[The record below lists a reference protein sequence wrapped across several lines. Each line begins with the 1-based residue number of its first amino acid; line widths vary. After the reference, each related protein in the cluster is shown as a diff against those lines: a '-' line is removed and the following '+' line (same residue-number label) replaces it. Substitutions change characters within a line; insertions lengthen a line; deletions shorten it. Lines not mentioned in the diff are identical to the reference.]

1 MTSKDQQLQRLID
14 GGVVAII
21 RAETSAGLL
30 KVVEAIDKGGVKAV
44 EVTMT
49 TPKAIETIAAV
60 AEQYRGDVLV
70 GVGTV
75 LDAETARSAILA
87 GAQFVVSPILSEEV
101 IKMAKRYSKIVVPG
115 AFTPTE
121 IVKAW
126 EYGADIVKVFPT
138 SSVGPEYIKDLKG
151 PLPYIAMLPTGGV
164 TLENA
169 GDFIKAGAIALAV
182 GGNLA
187 GKKAIAE
194 GRYEEITKNARRF
207 VEAVKQA
214 RMK

>member
-194 GRYEEITKNARRF
+194 GRYEEITENARRF

>member
-1 MTSKDQQLQRLID
+1 M
-14 GGVVAII
+14 VAII

-30 KVVEAIDKGGVKAV
+30 KVVEAIEKGGVKAV

-87 GAQFVVSPILSEEV
+87 GAQFVVSPILSEQV

-126 EYGADIVKVFPT
+126 ECGADIVKVFPT

-151 PLPYIAMLPTGGV
+151 PLPHIAMLPTGGV

-194 GRYEEITKNARRF
+194 GRYTEITENARRF
-207 VEAVKQA
+207 VEAVRQA
-214 RMK
+214 RTKL

>member
-1 MTSKDQQLQRLID
+1 MTSKDVQLQRLID
-14 GGVVAII
+14 GGIIAII

-30 KVVEAIDKGGVKAV
+30 KVVEAIEKGGVKAV

-75 LDAETARSAILA
+75 LDAETARLAILA

-126 EYGADIVKVFPT
+126 ECGADIVKVFPT

-151 PLPYIAMLPTGGV
+151 PLPHIAMLPTGGV

-194 GRYEEITKNARRF
+194 GRYAEISDNARRF